1 MTNSFILKTICRPF
15 DPQYYED
22 EFEDEEMLDE
32 GSNQVKIKGTILC
45 FTIFF
50 FLL

>member
-1 MTNSFILKTICRPF
+1 MYCKICCRPF

-32 GSNQVKIKGTILC
+32 EGRSRLKLKV
-45 FTIFF
+45 
-50 FLL
+50 